1 MKILKKNEVSMK
13 RFTVSLIFITIL
25 VLILTSCYPN
35 LTKDIN
41 NNLNDD
47 LYELY
52 ETKPVNMQVSSKCSS
67 PPLINIINKE
77 VRKENYTVLERGI
90 NAIYIT
96 PNELIDHVVDYM
108 KDAFERCN
116 IKVDNKSTKVINVY
130 MEKADFTQGVWAQG
144 AEFQLKIEIPEKS
157 YNAIFGSKDNAYADM
172 SRAMAYAIHTTIWKV
187 IADQYVQDY
196 ILCK

>member
-1 MKILKKNEVSMK
+1 MKILQNNEVFIK
-13 RFTVSLIFITIL
+13 RFNVRVIFIAII
-25 VLILTSCYPN
+25 VLSLTSCYPN
-35 LTKDIN
+35 VTKHIN

-47 LYELY
+47 LYELHK
-52 ETKPVNMQVSSKCSS
+52 TKPVDMRGSSKCSS
-67 PPLINIINKE
+67 PLSIDIINKE
-77 VRKENYTVLERGI
+77 TRKENYTVLDRGI
-90 NAIYIT
+90 NAVYIT
-96 PNELIDHVVDYM
+96 PNELTEHVVDYM

-116 IKVDNKSTKVINVY
+116 VRVDKKSTKVINVY

-172 SRAMAYAIHTTIWKV
+172 SRAMAYAMHTTIWKV
-187 IADQYVQDY
+187 VTDQYVQDY